1 MDVNTLRY
9 RTRRVI
15 QEALRCRLRELAATH
30 VRYGYRRLTVLLRR
44 EGWTVNAKRIYRLY
58 DEEDLKVRS
67 VERKKIGRRQRTPQ
81 GHATGPNQC
90 WSADF
95 VSDKLTDGRSYR
107 ILTLVDQF
115 TRECLGL
122 EAERSMQGAH
132 VVALLTRVIEERGAV
147 PRSITLDNG
156 SEFSGR
162 VLEAWAIQNGVQ
174 LCFIRPGRPVENG
187 FIESFN
193 GRLRDECLN
202 VEWCSSLAQARQML
216 SKWRS
221 HYNEQRPHSSLA
233 DRTPASFAR
242 QFAAVVER
250 SAPKTV
256 DRTSERLRQGFAS
269 PARAALDPTSRLS
282 EDGNY
287 RGEAPF
293 EITLD
298 KNALLG
304 IWSRFKP
311 SKSGLGQTWLPK
323 SLVSTVIEMR
333 GASKPQLTE
342 RSVSQLRGAVQHL
355 PEFRPDRNRGCIQP
369 HGRYS

>member
-9 RTRRVI
+9 RSRRVI

-44 EGWTVNAKRIYRLY
+44 EGWIVNAKRIYRLY

-67 VERKKIGRRQRTPQ
+67 VERKKIGRRQRVAQ
-81 GHATGPNQC
+81 GQAIGPNQC

-122 EAERSMQGAH
+122 EAERSMQGAN
-132 VVALLTRVIEERGAV
+132 VVALFTRAIEERGTA

-162 VLEAWAIQNGVQ
+162 EVEAWAIQHGVQ

-187 FIESFN
+187 YIESFN

-202 VEWCSSLAQARQML
+202 VEWFNSLAQARQML
-216 SKWRS
+216 STWRM

-242 QFAAVVER
+242 QFRAVVER

-256 DRTSERLRQGFAS
+256 DRTSEELRQGFAS
-269 PARAALDPTSRLS
+269 PAHAALDPTLRLS
-282 EDGNY
+282 EYGNY

-293 EITLD
+293 EITHG
-298 KNALLG
+298 KNAPLG
-304 IWSRFKP
+304 IWSRFQARKI
-311 SKSGLGQTWLPK
+311 SSG
-323 SLVSTVIEMR
+323 
-333 GASKPQLTE
+333 
-342 RSVSQLRGAVQHL
+342 
-355 PEFRPDRNRGCIQP
+355 
-369 HGRYS
+369 